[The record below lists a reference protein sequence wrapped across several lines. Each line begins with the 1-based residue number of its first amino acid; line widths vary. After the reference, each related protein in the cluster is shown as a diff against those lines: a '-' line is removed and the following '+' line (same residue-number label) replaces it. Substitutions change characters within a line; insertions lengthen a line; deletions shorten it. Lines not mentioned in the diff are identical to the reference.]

1 MSSDSNPKLIVEVD
15 EENNVQSMQSL
26 DRYTA
31 RDESYHTSDLK
42 PRFLDIEDI
51 QQKLGAGVK
60 DPEERN
66 KVIQKTI
73 EEIWEDLT
81 DMDYADIQALA
92 ESAAARAAELRH
104 RIHAET
110 EAVESGKVTEED
122 TLFDGQHHYY
132 AGLLTLRANLAR
144 QAAQAFEERGKVPE
158 QEDLQPDVLE
168 QIRNLNNT
176 LDQHRE
182 AIKIVLERK
191 DPGTFGDK
199 TSLYREASNLLGLG
213 EDATRNY
220 LLSNLDDEPQ
230 DEREWREHL
239 DVQS

>member
-1 MSSDSNPKLIVEVD
+1 MRSDSNPKLVVEVD
-15 EENNVQSMQSL
+15 EEDNVQSMQTL
-26 DRYTA
+26 NRYTA

-73 EEIWEDLT
+73 EEIWEGLT

-92 ESAAARAAELRH
+92 ESAAARATELRH
-104 RIHAET
+104 RIHAEA

-144 QAAQAFEERGKVPE
+144 QATQAIEESGRLPDIDELSGGTETTLKDLLEFIPDDTVETARMKREVHEEFWSRRDNGEPARKILNDLAEKHNRAPDTLEKRVYPRKV
-158 QEDLQPDVLE
+158 
-168 QIRNLNNT
+168 
-176 LDQHRE
+176 
-182 AIKIVLERK
+182 
-191 DPGTFGDK
+191 GG
-199 TSLYREASNLLGLG
+199 
-213 EDATRNY
+213 
-220 LLSNLDDEPQ
+220 
-230 DEREWREHL
+230 
-239 DVQS
+239 

>member
-1 MSSDSNPKLIVEVD
+1 MRSDSNSKPVVEVD

-73 EEIWEDLT
+73 EEIWEGLT

-92 ESAAARAAELRH
+92 ESAADRATELRH
-104 RIHAET
+104 RIHAEA

-158 QEDLQPDVLE
+158 WEDLQPDVPE
-168 QIRNLNNT
+168 QIPDSNNT
-176 LDQHRE
+176 LRQHID

-199 TSLYREASNLLGLG
+199 TNLYREASNLLGLG

-220 LLSNLDDEPQ
+220 LLDNMNNEPQ
-230 DEREWREHL
+230 NEREWREHL